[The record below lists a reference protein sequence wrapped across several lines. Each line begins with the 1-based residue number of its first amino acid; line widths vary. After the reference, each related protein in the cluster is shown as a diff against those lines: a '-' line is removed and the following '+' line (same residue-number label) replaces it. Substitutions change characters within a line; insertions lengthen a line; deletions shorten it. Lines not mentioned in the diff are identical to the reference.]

1 MDSLSTLDAA
11 SDHTLLRDPDQSA
24 EAPAASWRDAVRDA
38 KASVQMAQLAVPGAP
53 PLPLP
58 PSAMPQGLPPDAEGA
73 IGEGLARAG
82 RRLEQIGSEIGQGDL
97 SDAAGHALLGRPFPE
112 EVDTPPLAMS
122 SQNQATIDSRGR
134 PISQRAITLKPP
146 GDCEPERH
154 RNLQDKADAACK
166 TTPLRCTSALSQSEV
181 QSRIEQNMAC
191 GTARNH
197 INSECFAGGNYWHR
211 EEAYNAWKGAANCQE
226 FLQ

>member
-11 SDHTLLRDPDQSA
+11 SDYALRRDPGQSDGA
-24 EAPAASWRDAVRDA
+24 LASSWRDAVEGA
-38 KASVQMAQLAVPGAP
+38 KASVQVAQLAVPGV
-53 PLPLP
+53 LPLP
-58 PSAMPQGLPPDAEGA
+58 PSALPQSLPPGAEGA
-73 IGEGLARAG
+73 IGQGLARAG
-82 RRLEQIGSEIGQGDL
+82 RRLEQIGSEIRQGDL
-97 SDAAGHALLGRPFPE
+97 SDAAGHALLGQPFPE
-112 EVDTPPLAMS
+112 EIDSPQPLAMS
-122 SQNQATIDSRGR
+122 SQNQTTIDSQGR

-146 GDCEPERH
+146 GDCEPGRF
-154 RNLQDKADAACK
+154 RNLQDQVDAACK

-197 INSECFAGGNYWHR
+197 INSECFAGGNYTHR
-211 EEAYNAWKGAANCQE
+211 QQAYDAWNRVSDCQK